1 MKTLNDNCV
10 ITNYEDIK
18 VVDNFFTKECLE
30 ILKTRVL
37 YNKYFDHKYPS
48 YVSIDYFPN
57 QDYLTDLIVGEISN
71 KFNVPEFQRAWSFLY
86 TKNESGVHLH
96 CDPSVIN
103 LNIWVSSNESVLD
116 PEKNGLNIY
125 KVMPPKEWTRDDWNG
140 NPEKSIEYVKSKNV
154 EPVKIKYK
162 SNRAIFFNGAYFHK
176 TNEVSMKKGFE
187 NRRISYTL
195 LFGNNLEE

>member
-37 YNKYFDHKYPS
+37 YNKYFDHRYPS

-57 QDYLTDLIVGEISN
+57 QDYLT
-71 KFNVPEFQRAWSFLY
+71 
-86 TKNESGVHLH
+86 ESGVDLH

-140 NPEKSIEYVKSKNV
+140 DLEKSIEYVKSKNV